1 MDKINTISSIKIYLS
16 KENNKNKTKLDS
28 PKLYILIINEM
39 KIMMKQDRRDMREN
53 HLRRKDNFFQGFYFE
68 LQENSKYVSNIENDF
83 YP

>member
-53 HLRRKDNFFQGFYFE
+53 HLRRKDNFFQGLYFE